1 MPGTWAGRGLEVWE
15 GEGMGG
21 WVTVAA
27 GSAAEAMAEEGWAVG
42 AREGWGMVAVGCK
55 EGGSGGARLVDD
67 NGMVDRG
74 KSVHRCVQNAAAA
87 ACNTWGLGGKGWA
100 EMAVVEMGA
109 MAAAG
114 SAAEAMAEEGWAV
127 GAREDWGMVA
137 VGCKEGGSGGARQV
151 DDNGMVDRGKS
162 VQRCTA
168 YKKLELLEL
177 LQLANTWGS
186 GRKGWA
192 VMVAVATGEVGCSN
206 QTQRGWQLHCYRQR
220 TTR

>member
-42 AREGWGMVAVGCK
+42 AREG
-55 EGGSGGARLVDD
+55 
-67 NGMVDRG
+67 
-74 KSVHRCVQNAAAA
+74 
-87 ACNTWGLGGKGWA
+87 
-100 EMAVVEMGA
+100 
-109 MAAAG
+109 
-114 SAAEAMAEEGWAV
+114 
-127 GAREDWGMVA
+127 WGMVA

-192 VMVAVATGEVGCSN
+192 VMVAVAAGATAERGWEDWVRVGLATGEVGCSN